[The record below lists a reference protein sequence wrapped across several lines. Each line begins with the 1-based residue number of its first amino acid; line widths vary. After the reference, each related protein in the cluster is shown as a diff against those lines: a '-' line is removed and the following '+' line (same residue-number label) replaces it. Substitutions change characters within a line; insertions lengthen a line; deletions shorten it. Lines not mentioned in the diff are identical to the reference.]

1 MLKPSLSLHPL
12 LRDVVVPEGVTEV
25 GREVGYNG
33 KSVPMPEI
41 FTEKMA
47 ADLYSYQSSLF
58 FFLLFVW
65 FFFFLDSEH
74 KQTFLQNESPCS
86 ASTKK

>member
-65 FFFFLDSEH
+65 FFFFFG
-74 KQTFLQNESPCS
+74 Q
-86 ASTKK
+86 

>member
-1 MLKPSLSLHPL
+1 M
-12 LRDVVVPEGVTEV
+12 VVPEGVTEV

-58 FFLLFVW
+58 FFAFCLV
-65 FFFFLDSEH
+65 FFFFG
-74 KQTFLQNESPCS
+74 Q
-86 ASTKK
+86 